1 MKTKLYKNWLG
12 TRGELLNLIINL
24 ENSDPDLFLLH
35 SKGTGKA
42 IPVSSRRIQQFMDEA
57 IIPKG
62 ISKFEVNKK
71 GNYYTYKHVVR
82 YLAAIRL
89 RKSGQ
94 PINQISILMNKLT
107 FSKIEGYAFAEKQD
121 FSKIFD
127 HVDLKYDDYK
137 GKIKSN
143 LIKLGREKGNV
154 LKISS
159 IKLAITP
166 WCSVYINED
175 KLKMLNDEN
184 IETLTFAFADTLKQL
199 KNEKH

>member
-1 MKTKLYKNWLG
+1 MKTNLYKNWLG

-24 ENSDPDLFLLH
+24 ENNDPDLFLLH

-94 PINQISILMNKLT
+94 PINQISILMDKLT
-107 FSKIEGYAFAEKQD
+107 FSKLESYVFAEKKD
-121 FSKIFD
+121 FGKIFD

>member
-1 MKTKLYKNWLG
+1 MNSTVNKDWIG
-12 TRGELLNLIINL
+12 SRGELLNVISNF
-24 ENSDPDLFLLH
+24 ENIKPEIYLLK
-35 SKGTGKA
+35 SKAAGKN
-42 IPVSSRRIQQFMDEA
+42 IPVTSRRIQQFMDEA

-62 ISKFEVNKK
+62 ISKFKKTKK
-71 GNYYTYKHVVR
+71 GNYYTFEHIIK
-82 YLAAIRL
+82 YLSAIRL
-89 RKSGQ
+89 KKSGQ
-94 PINQISILMNKLT
+94 PIKQISILINKL
-107 FSKIEGYAFAEKQD
+107 SISELESYAFAEKQE
-121 FSKIFD
+121 FSKILD

>member
-1 MKTKLYKNWLG
+1 
-12 TRGELLNLIINL
+12 
-24 ENSDPDLFLLH
+24 
-35 SKGTGKA
+35 
-42 IPVSSRRIQQFMDEA
+42 QFMDEA

-62 ISKFEVNKK
+62 ISKFEKTKK
-71 GNYYTYKHVVR
+71 GNYYTFEHIIK
-82 YLAAIRL
+82 YLSAIRL
-89 RKSGQ
+89 KKSGQ
-94 PINQISILMNKLT
+94 PIKQISILINKL
-107 FSKIEGYAFAEKQD
+107 SISELESYAFAEKQE
-121 FSKIFD
+121 FSKILD

>member
-1 MKTKLYKNWLG
+1 MNSTVNKDWIG
-12 TRGELLNLIINL
+12 SRGELLNVISNF
-24 ENSDPDLFLLH
+24 ENIKPEIYLLK
-35 SKGTGKA
+35 SKAAGKN
-42 IPVSSRRIQQFMDEA
+42 IPVTSRRIQQFMDEA

-62 ISKFEVNKK
+62 ISKFEKTKK
-71 GNYYTYKHVVR
+71 GNYYTFEHIIK
-82 YLAAIRL
+82 YLSAIRL
-89 RKSGQ
+89 KKSGQ
-94 PINQISILMNKLT
+94 PIKQISILINKL
-107 FSKIEGYAFAEKQD
+107 SISELESYAFAEKQE
-121 FSKIFD
+121 FSKILD

>member
-1 MKTKLYKNWLG
+1 MKTNLDKNWLG
-12 TRGELLNLIINL
+12 TRGELLNLIIDL

-107 FSKIEGYAFAEKQD
+107 FSKLESYVFAEKKD
-121 FSKIFD
+121 FGKIFD

-137 GKIKSN
+137 GKIKTN

>member
-1 MKTKLYKNWLG
+1 MNSTVNKDWIG
-12 TRGELLNLIINL
+12 SRGELLNVISNF
-24 ENSDPDLFLLH
+24 ENIKPEIYLLK
-35 SKGTGKA
+35 SKAAGKN
-42 IPVSSRRIQQFMDEA
+42 IPVTSRRIQQFMDEA

-62 ISKFEVNKK
+62 ISKFEKTKK
-71 GNYYTYKHVVR
+71 GNYYTFEHIIK
-82 YLAAIRL
+82 YLSAIRL
-89 RKSGQ
+89 KKSGQ
-94 PINQISILMNKLT
+94 PIKQISILINKL
-107 FSKIEGYAFAEKQD
+107 SISELESYAFAEKQE

-199 KNEKH
+199 KK

>member
-1 MKTKLYKNWLG
+1 MKTNLYKNWLG

-107 FSKIEGYAFAEKQD
+107 FSKLESYVFAEKKD
-121 FSKIFD
+121 FGKIFD

-199 KNEKH
+199 KK

>member
-1 MKTKLYKNWLG
+1 MNSKIYKDWIG
-12 TRGELLNLIINL
+12 SRGELLNVISNF
-24 ENSDPDLFLLH
+24 ENIKPEIYLLK
-35 SKGTGKA
+35 SKAAGKN
-42 IPVSSRRIQQFMDEA
+42 IPVTSRRIQQFMDEA

-62 ISKFEVNKK
+62 ISKFEKTKK
-71 GNYYTYKHVVR
+71 GNYYTFEHIIK
-82 YLAAIRL
+82 YLSAIRL
-89 RKSGQ
+89 KKSGQ
-94 PINQISILMNKLT
+94 PIKQISILINKL
-107 FSKIEGYAFAEKQD
+107 SISELESYAFAEKQE

-199 KNEKH
+199 KNEKY

>member
-1 MKTKLYKNWLG
+1 MNSTVNKDWIG
-12 TRGELLNLIINL
+12 SRGELLNVISNF
-24 ENSDPDLFLLH
+24 ENIKPEIYLLK
-35 SKGTGKA
+35 SKAAGKN
-42 IPVSSRRIQQFMDEA
+42 IPVTSRRIQQFMDEA

-62 ISKFEVNKK
+62 ISKFEKTKK
-71 GNYYTYKHVVR
+71 GNYYTFEHIIK
-82 YLAAIRL
+82 YLSAIRL
-89 RKSGQ
+89 KKSGQ
-94 PINQISILMNKLT
+94 PIKQISILINKL
-107 FSKIEGYAFAEKQD
+107 SISELESYAFSEKQE

-199 KNEKH
+199 KK

>member
-1 MKTKLYKNWLG
+1 MKTNLYKNWLG

-107 FSKIEGYAFAEKQD
+107 FSKLESYVFAEKKD
-121 FSKIFD
+121 FGKIFD

>member
-1 MKTKLYKNWLG
+1 MKTNLYKNWLG

-42 IPVSSRRIQQFMDEA
+42 IPVSSRRIQQYMDEA

>member
-1 MKTKLYKNWLG
+1 MSIS
-12 TRGELLNLIINL
+12 EL
-24 ENSDPDLFLLH
+24 ES
-35 SKGTGKA
+35 
-42 IPVSSRRIQQFMDEA
+42 
-57 IIPKG
+57 
-62 ISKFEVNKK
+62 
-71 GNYYTYKHVVR
+71 
-82 YLAAIRL
+82 
-89 RKSGQ
+89 
-94 PINQISILMNKLT
+94 
-107 FSKIEGYAFAEKQD
+107 YAFAEKQE

>member
-1 MKTKLYKNWLG
+1 MKTNLYKNWLG

-107 FSKIEGYAFAEKQD
+107 FSKLESYVFAEKKD
-121 FSKIFD
+121 FGKIFD

-175 KLKMLNDEN
+175 KLKMLNYEN

-199 KNEKH
+199 KNEKN

>member
-1 MKTKLYKNWLG
+1 MNSTVSKDWIG
-12 TRGELLNLIINL
+12 SRGELLNVISNF
-24 ENSDPDLFLLH
+24 ENIKPEIYLLK
-35 SKGTGKA
+35 SKAAGKN
-42 IPVSSRRIQQFMDEA
+42 IPVTSRRIQQFMDEA

-62 ISKFEVNKK
+62 ISKFEKTKK
-71 GNYYTYKHVVR
+71 GNYYTFEHIIK
-82 YLAAIRL
+82 YLSAIRL
-89 RKSGQ
+89 KKSGQ
-94 PINQISILMNKLT
+94 PIKQISILINKL
-107 FSKIEGYAFAEKQD
+107 SISELESYAFAEKQE

>member
-1 MKTKLYKNWLG
+1 MNSTVNKDWIG
-12 TRGELLNLIINL
+12 SRGELLNVISNF
-24 ENSDPDLFLLH
+24 ENIKPEIYLLK
-35 SKGTGKA
+35 SKAAGKN

-62 ISKFEVNKK
+62 ISKFEKTKK
-71 GNYYTYKHVVR
+71 GNYYTFEHIIK
-82 YLAAIRL
+82 YLSAIRL
-89 RKSGQ
+89 KKSGQ
-94 PINQISILMNKLT
+94 PIKQISILINKL
-107 FSKIEGYAFAEKQD
+107 SISELESYAFAEKQE

>member
-1 MKTKLYKNWLG
+1 MKTNLYKNWLG

-24 ENSDPDLFLLH
+24 ENNDPDLFLLH

>member
-1 MKTKLYKNWLG
+1 MKTNLYKNWLG

-175 KLKMLNDEN
+175 KLKMLNYEN

-199 KNEKH
+199 KNEKN

>member
-1 MKTKLYKNWLG
+1 MKTDLDQNWLG
-12 TRGELLNLIINL
+12 TRGELLNLIIDL

-107 FSKIEGYAFAEKQD
+107 FSKLESYVFAEKKD
-121 FSKIFD
+121 F
-127 HVDLKYDDYK
+127 
-137 GKIKSN
+137 GKME
-143 LIKLGREKGNV
+143 LVV
-154 LKISS
+154 LR
-159 IKLAITP
+159 
-166 WCSVYINED
+166 
-175 KLKMLNDEN
+175 
-184 IETLTFAFADTLKQL
+184 F
-199 KNEKH
+199 

>member
-1 MKTKLYKNWLG
+1 MKTNLDKNWLG

-62 ISKFEVNKK
+62 ISKFEKTKK
-71 GNYYTYKHVVR
+71 GNYYTFEHIIK
-82 YLAAIRL
+82 YLSAIRL
-89 RKSGQ
+89 KKSGQ
-94 PINQISILMNKLT
+94 PIKQISILINKL
-107 FSKIEGYAFAEKQD
+107 SISELESYAFAEKQE
-121 FSKIFD
+121 FNKIFD

-175 KLKMLNDEN
+175 KLKMLNYEN